1 MSSALTFQRLKWASF
16 THSAIYTILL
26 IVWLVPGLHG
36 FEAIFGMAH
45 GLGWIA
51 MSIACIAAL
60 RLSVIDLRLAVAV
73 AVLGGIGPFI
83 GSYEFVR
90 QARRATTAPVQALP
104 PPSRCRRRRRPE
116 RILPRRASRSRA
128 TGRTASSARST
139 SADADRRRLGLELAA
154 ERRGPDGWHQPACL
168 VRSCGRASCLRR

>member
-1 MSSALTFQRLKWASF
+1 MSSVLTFRRLKWASF

-26 IVWLVPGLHG
+26 TVWLVPGLHG

-51 MSIACIAAL
+51 MSIACIVSL
-60 RLSVIDLRLAVAV
+60 RLGVVNLRLAVAV

-90 QARRATTAPVQALP
+90 QG
-104 PPSRCRRRRRPE
+104 
-116 RILPRRASRSRA
+116 RRASDQPRA
-128 TGRTASSARST
+128 GAP
-139 SADADRRRLGLELAA
+139 AA
-154 ERRGPDGWHQPACL
+154 T
-168 VRSCGRASCLRR
+168 RA